1 MIQHSQVAGNFALA
15 GGITKTVNS
24 TDHATQRP
32 HFDSLV
38 SAGAEE
44 AVLIV
49 EHSEWAHTVRVA
61 AEPQQSD
68 LLDVELRGRVADLVL
83 PVAQPVASQ
92 VPANANIKVC

>member
-1 MIQHSQVAGNFALA
+1 MQIR
-15 GGITKTVNS
+15 S
-24 TDHATQRP
+24 TDHAAQRP

-49 EHSEWAHTVRVA
+49 EHSKWAHTVGVA

-68 LLDVELRGRVADLVL
+68 LLDVELRRRVAGLVL

-92 VPANANIKVC
+92 VSANANNNLLVMPKSKFDRTN